1 MPILFKNSIFTR
13 KNRSTRG
20 RKEEA
25 KKVLTRGRKA
35 DIIAEL
41 ASESEGKRRLLR
53 QHEACEVP

>member
-13 KNRSTRG
+13 KNRRMRG
-20 RKEEA
+20 RKQEA

-41 ASESEGKRRLLR
+41 A
-53 QHEACEVP
+53 

>member
-41 ASESEGKRRLLR
+41 A
-53 QHEACEVP
+53 

>member
-13 KNRSTRG
+13 KNRRMRG

-25 KKVLTRGRKA
+25 KKVLTRGSKA

-41 ASESEGKRRLLR
+41 A
-53 QHEACEVP
+53 

>member
-13 KNRSTRG
+13 KNRSMRRKRG
-20 RKEEA
+20 EA

-41 ASESEGKRRLLR
+41 A
-53 QHEACEVP
+53 